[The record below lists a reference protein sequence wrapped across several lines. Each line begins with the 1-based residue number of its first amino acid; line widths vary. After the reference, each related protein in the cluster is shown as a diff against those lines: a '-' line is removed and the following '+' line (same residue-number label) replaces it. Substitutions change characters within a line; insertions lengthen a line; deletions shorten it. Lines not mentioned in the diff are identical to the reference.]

1 METVSRIVCPV
12 DLSKG
17 ARDAV
22 ARAATLARLHH
33 AELHLLHVPGGG
45 DESPP
50 PSDHAQG
57 VGLGVVVGAALW
69 GPEGADPNDEVPL
82 RLATERGHPVKAI
95 AAYARRAGADL
106 IAIGAQ
112 YGASRSW
119 ARGSSVA
126 AALGRSAPCPVFV
139 APQPDHTLPAP
150 SRLPVVDVLCVVDF
164 MASPDA
170 ALRVGIGLVKRGGGR
185 LTLVHVVGGCPDRTI
200 FSASGALRRLRAYQ
214 APAAGDKQRLR
225 GLIPPREL
233 DPSRVEPL
241 VVAGPL
247 HQAILRAASEVRPD
261 LVVMNVT
268 PGSAASAARAI
279 LRRATCPVLLTPAP
293 EAAARVNIP
302 AFFDAMHG
310 ARWMEPSPG
319 GLVHQE
325 RA

>member
-1 METVSRIVCPV
+1 MEAVSRIVCPV
-12 DLSKG
+12 DLSRG

-33 AELHLLHVPGGG
+33 AELHLLHIPGGG

-50 PSDHAQG
+50 PSDHAQS
-57 VGLGVVVGAALW
+57 VGLGAVVGAALW

-119 ARGSSVA
+119 ARGSSVP
-126 AALGRSAPCPVFV
+126 AALGRSAPCPVLV
-139 APQPDHTLPAP
+139 APQPDHTLPAS
-150 SRLPVVDVLCVVDF
+150 SRLPFVDVLCVVDF
-164 MASPDA
+164 TPSSDA

-185 LTLVHVVGGCPDRTI
+185 LTLVQVVGGPDRTM

-214 APAAGDKQRLR
+214 ARAAGGKQRLR
-225 GLIPPREL
+225 GLIPPRSV

-261 LVVMNVT
+261 LVVMSVT
-268 PGSAASAARAI
+268 PGSAASASRAI
-279 LRRATCPVLLTPAP
+279 LRRAACPVLLIPAP
-293 EAAARVNIP
+293 EPAARVDTQ
-302 AFFDAMHG
+302 AFSDAMHG

-319 GLVHQE
+319 GFVHQE